1 MKQYWNM
8 YHTASLDQ
16 CTRKGQ
22 KLTSM
27 SQLTGSSRPLLVGEL
42 YIKEKQHGEAQRVTA
57 QLCWSC
63 SLNKKLSILTWHAP
77 RGGLAGL
84 YWGHYSQSALCSVW
98 SRSHLAAAAFAK
110 EQNSQACAHSPH
122 VLTTKDWE
130 TKRKKEKKEKK
141 KKKKHGLKRW
151 LLGCTEIRWV
161 VEKVGG

>member
-1 MKQYWNM
+1 MLERTSTTLLVLRSIALIIKKKKKNKSLAYVEDSVNHMKQYWNM

-42 YIKEKQHGEAQRVTA
+42 YIKEKQHGEAQRVTE

-84 YWGHYSQSALCSVW
+84 YWGHYSQSALCSV
-98 SRSHLAAAAFAK
+98 
-110 EQNSQACAHSPH
+110 
-122 VLTTKDWE
+122 
-130 TKRKKEKKEKK
+130 
-141 KKKKHGLKRW
+141 
-151 LLGCTEIRWV
+151 
-161 VEKVGG
+161 